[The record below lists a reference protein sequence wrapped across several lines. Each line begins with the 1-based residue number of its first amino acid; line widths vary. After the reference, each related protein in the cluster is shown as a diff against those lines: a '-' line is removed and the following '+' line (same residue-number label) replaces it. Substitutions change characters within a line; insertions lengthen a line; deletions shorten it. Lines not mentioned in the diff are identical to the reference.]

1 MFTRAL
7 ILTLALI
14 ALPAFAAEEF
24 LGTYVRFTGTGTT
37 PDQALRMAALG
48 AEVMLVPLLLVAGLL
63 VLVVVRR

>member
-1 MFTRAL
+1 MSLECLGEPTGWVRVL
-7 ILTLALI
+7 DV
-14 ALPAFAAEEF
+14 AA
-24 LGTYVRFTGTGTT
+24 RCTGTT